1 VVYAEKRDLPFA
13 GVLKNNKNLASGV
26 VVMNR
31 ILLAALTYLFA
42 SITFYA
48 SAAEPRQEPTE
59 QERARTVYIFHQPVV
74 MLQAKFG
81 LTTPEERVLRIRNT
95 LRNFTQADVREPLK
109 IIPVTRYNQ
118 QGRLIV
124 MNSKPVMLLTEAD
137 LDEGDD
143 LTLDQAAERVL
154 TRLEAQRTALRD
166 QFNPAWLALSVVK
179 TAAGLLVLGLLYY
192 GAWRSWRGFRRI
204 FRRRIMENRSWVP
217 HSWRRYIGAIEIK
230 LFALLMIVL
239 GLIAFYIWL
248 SWVFSLF
255 PWTRVWGTSLGD
267 WSIRVVRQIAL
278 SIVSALPGLMIV
290 LIIFLITAFILKLL
304 KMVLNQVEAGRLQL
318 PGIHPETVGATRKLI
333 SVAVWLFA
341 LSAAYP
347 FLPGANSLAFKG
359 ISVFF
364 GLMLTLGSAG
374 IMNHAMSGLVL
385 IYSRALRRGDVIRV
399 ADNEGKVSEIG
410 MLATKIITRE
420 NYVVTVPNAVVVSG
434 KITNLS
440 AQQPDG
446 GINLTVGVTIGYD
459 TPWRQVH
466 AMLELAAK
474 RAKGI
479 DLSEP
484 PLVRQL
490 GLMDWYIAYELQVR
504 LLPNQSLAVARNEL
518 HSHIQDVF
526 NEFNVQIMSPNF
538 VMQPKGTVMVEKNN
552 WYAAPASP
560 PQGEKSS
567 E

>member
-1 VVYAEKRDLPFA
+1 MK
-13 GVLKNNKNLASGV
+13 
-26 VVMNR
+26 R
-31 ILLAALTYLFA
+31 ILFAFLTCLFT
-42 SITFYA
+42 ITTYVA
-48 SAAEPRQEPTE
+48 SAAEPRQEPTQ
-59 QERARTVYIFHQPVV
+59 QERARTVYIFHQPIV

-95 LRNFTQADVREPLK
+95 LRNFTEDDVREPLK
-109 IIPVTRYNQ
+109 LLSVTRYNQ
-118 QGRLIV
+118 PGKLIV
-124 MNSKPVMLLTEAD
+124 MNGKPVMLLTEGD

-143 LTLDQAAERVL
+143 LTLDQAAQRVL
-154 TRLEAQRTALRD
+154 VRMEAQRTALRD
-166 QFNPAWLALSVVK
+166 QYNSRWLVLSTVK
-179 TAAGLLVLGLLYY
+179 AAAGLLGLVLFWY
-192 GAWRSWRGFRRI
+192 GSYRSWRWVKRLY
-204 FRRRIMENRSWVP
+204 RRRIIENRSWIP
-217 HSWRRYIGAIEIK
+217 QSWRRFIGAIETR
-230 LFALLMIVL
+230 LYALLVILL
-239 GLIAFYIWL
+239 GIMALYLWL
-248 SWVFSLF
+248 SWAFSLF
-255 PWTRVWGTSLGD
+255 PWTRIWGASLGD
-267 WSIRVVRQIAL
+267 WSVKVIQDIAL
-278 SIVSALPGLMIV
+278 SVVSALPGLLIV
-290 LIIFLITAFILKLL
+290 LVIFLLTAFILKLL
-304 KMVLNQVEAGRLQL
+304 KVVLDQVAAGRLQL

-333 SVAVWLFA
+333 SVMVWLFA

-385 IYSRALRRGDVIRV
+385 IYSRALRKGDVIRV
-399 ADNEGKVSEIG
+399 ADNEGLVSEIG

-440 AQQPDG
+440 AQTNGG

-474 RAKGI
+474 RARGV
-479 DLSEP
+479 DQNHP

-490 GLMDWYIAYELQVR
+490 SLMDWYIAYELQVC
-504 LLPNQSLAVARNEL
+504 LLDGQSLAEARNEL
-518 HSHIQDVF
+518 YSHIQDVF

-538 VMQPKGTVMVEKNN
+538 VMQPEGSVMVAKEN
-552 WYAAPASP
+552 WYPAPAVP
-560 PQGEKSS
+560 PEGEGRL
-567 E
+567 

>member
-1 VVYAEKRDLPFA
+1 MNK
-13 GVLKNNKNLASGV
+13 VLLIFLMCFISALAFPS
-26 VVMNR
+26 
-31 ILLAALTYLFA
+31 F
-42 SITFYA
+42 
-48 SAAEPRQEPTE
+48 AAEPRQQPSE
-59 QERARTVYIFHQPVV
+59 QERARTVYIFHQPIV

-95 LRNFTQADVREPLK
+95 LRNFTQADLREPLK
-109 IIPVTRYNQ
+109 IVPITRYNQ
-118 QGRLIV
+118 PGRLIV
-124 MNSKPVMLLTEAD
+124 MNGKPLLLLAQAD

-143 LTLDQAAERVL
+143 LTLDQAAQRVL
-154 TRLEAQRTALRD
+154 VRMETQRTALRD
-166 QFNPAWLALSVVK
+166 QFDGGWLALSAVK
-179 TAAGLLVLGLLYY
+179 TAAGLLGLILFFY
-192 GAWRSWRGFRRI
+192 GAYRSWRWVRRYY
-204 FRRRIMENRSWVP
+204 RRRIIANRSWLP
-217 HSWRRYIGAIEIK
+217 QRWRRFTGAIEAR
-230 LFALLMIVL
+230 LYALLMILL
-239 GLIAFYIWL
+239 GIVALYVWL

-267 WSIRVVRQIAL
+267 WSIRVLREIAL
-278 SIVSALPGLMIV
+278 SIASALPGLMIV
-290 LIIFLITAFILKLL
+290 LIIVLITAFILKLL
-304 KMVLNQVEAGRLQL
+304 KVVLNQVEAGRLQL

-333 SVAVWLFA
+333 SVVVWLFA

-374 IMNHAMSGLVL
+374 VMNHAMSGLVL
-385 IYSRALRRGDVIRV
+385 IYSRALRKGDVIRV
-399 ADNEGKVSEIG
+399 ADNEGLVSEIG

-440 AQQPDG
+440 AQNSGG

-479 DLSEP
+479 DLSQP

-490 GLMDWYIAYELQVR
+490 ALMDWYVSYELQVR
-504 LLPNQSLAVARNEL
+504 LLPGQSLAEARNAL
-518 HSHIQDVF
+518 YSHIQDVF

-538 VMQPKGTVMVEKNN
+538 VLQPDDAVRVPKEN
-552 WYAAPASP
+552 WYAAPAIP
-560 PQGEKSS
+560 PEGTAP
-567 E
+567 

>member
-1 VVYAEKRDLPFA
+1 
-13 GVLKNNKNLASGV
+13 
-26 VVMNR
+26 MNR
-31 ILLAALTYLFA
+31 VLLVFLTCFLSGIAFF
-42 SITFYA
+42 SH
-48 SAAEPRQEPTE
+48 AAEPRQAPTE
-59 QERARTVYIFHQPVV
+59 QERARTVYIFHQPIV

-95 LRNFTQADVREPLK
+95 LRNFTQEDVRQPLR
-109 IIPVTRYNQ
+109 IVPVTRYNQ

-124 MNSKPVMLLTEAD
+124 MNGKPVMLLAQAD

-143 LTLDQAAERVL
+143 LTLDQAAQRVL
-154 TRLEAQRTALRD
+154 ARMEAQRMALRD
-166 QFNPAWLALSVVK
+166 QYDSGWLALSTVK
-179 TAAGLLVLGLLYY
+179 AAAGLLVFILFCY
-192 GAWRSWRGFRRI
+192 GAFRSWRWVRRFYGRRI
-204 FRRRIMENRSWVP
+204 VENRSLIP
-217 HSWRRYIGAIEIK
+217 LRWRCFIGAIETR
-230 LFALLMIVL
+230 LYALLMIL
-239 GLIAFYIWL
+239 LAIMAFYAWL

-267 WSIRVVRQIAL
+267 WSIRALRQIAL
-278 SIVSALPGLMIV
+278 SIVSALPGLLIV
-290 LIIFLITAFILKLL
+290 MLIFLITAFILKLL

-333 SVAVWLFA
+333 SVVVWLFA

-374 IMNHAMSGLVL
+374 VMNHAMSGLVL
-385 IYSRALRRGDVIRV
+385 IYSRALRKGDVIRV
-399 ADNEGKVSEIG
+399 ADNEGQVSEIG

-440 AQQPDG
+440 VQNPDG
-446 GINLTVGVTIGYD
+446 GVNLTVGVTIGYD

-474 RAKGI
+474 RAQGV
-479 DLSEP
+479 DLTHP

-490 GLMDWYIAYELQVR
+490 SLMDWYIAYELQVR
-504 LLPNQSLAVARNEL
+504 LLPGQSLAASRNAL
-518 HSHIQDVF
+518 HSNIQDVF

-538 VMQPKGTVMVEKNN
+538 VMQPEGAVMVAKEN
-552 WYAAPASP
+552 WYPAPASAP
-560 PQGEKSS
+560 DGEKG
-567 E
+567 

>member
-1 VVYAEKRDLPFA
+1 MNK
-13 GVLKNNKNLASGV
+13 VLLIFLTCFISALAFPS
-26 VVMNR
+26 
-31 ILLAALTYLFA
+31 F
-42 SITFYA
+42 
-48 SAAEPRQEPTE
+48 AAEPRQQPSE
-59 QERARTVYIFHQPVV
+59 QERARTVYIFHQPIV

-95 LRNFTQADVREPLK
+95 LRNFTQADLREPLK
-109 IIPVTRYNQ
+109 IVPITRYNQ
-118 QGRLIV
+118 PGRLIV
-124 MNSKPVMLLTEAD
+124 MNGKPLLLLAQAD

-143 LTLDQAAERVL
+143 LTLDQATQRVL
-154 TRLEAQRTALRD
+154 VRMETQRTALSD
-166 QFNPAWLALSVVK
+166 QFDGGWLALSAVK
-179 TAAGLLVLGLLYY
+179 TAAGLLGLILFFY
-192 GAWRSWRGFRRI
+192 GAYRSWRWVRRYY
-204 FRRRIMENRSWVP
+204 RRRIIANRSWLP
-217 HSWRRYIGAIEIK
+217 QRWRRFTGAIEAR
-230 LFALLMIVL
+230 LYALLMILL
-239 GLIAFYIWL
+239 GIVALYVWL

-267 WSIRVVRQIAL
+267 WSIRVLREIAL
-278 SIVSALPGLMIV
+278 SIASALPGLMIV
-290 LIIFLITAFILKLL
+290 LIIVLITAFILKLL
-304 KMVLNQVEAGRLQL
+304 KVVLNQVEAGRLQL

-333 SVAVWLFA
+333 SVVVWLFA

-374 IMNHAMSGLVL
+374 VMNHAMSGLVL
-385 IYSRALRRGDVIRV
+385 IYSRALRKGDVIRV
-399 ADNEGKVSEIG
+399 ADNEGLVSEIG

-440 AQQPDG
+440 AQNSGG

-479 DLSEP
+479 DLSQP

-490 GLMDWYIAYELQVR
+490 ALMDWYVSYELQVR
-504 LLPNQSLAVARNEL
+504 LLPGQSLAEARNAL
-518 HSHIQDVF
+518 YSHIQDVF

-538 VMQPKGTVMVEKNN
+538 VLQPDDAVRVPKEN
-552 WYAAPASP
+552 WYAAPAIP
-560 PQGEKSS
+560 PEGTAP
-567 E
+567 

>member
-1 VVYAEKRDLPFA
+1 MNK
-13 GVLKNNKNLASGV
+13 VLLIFLMCFISALAFPS
-26 VVMNR
+26 
-31 ILLAALTYLFA
+31 F
-42 SITFYA
+42 
-48 SAAEPRQEPTE
+48 AAEPRQQPSE
-59 QERARTVYIFHQPVV
+59 QERARTVYIFHQPIV

-95 LRNFTQADVREPLK
+95 LRNFTQADLREPLK
-109 IIPVTRYNQ
+109 IVPITRYNQ
-118 QGRLIV
+118 PGRLIV
-124 MNSKPVMLLTEAD
+124 MNGKPLLLLAQAD

-143 LTLDQAAERVL
+143 LTLDQAAQRVL
-154 TRLEAQRTALRD
+154 VRMETQRTALRD
-166 QFNPAWLALSVVK
+166 QFDGGWLALSAVK
-179 TAAGLLVLGLLYY
+179 TAAGLLGLILFFY
-192 GAWRSWRGFRRI
+192 GAYRSWRWVRRYY
-204 FRRRIMENRSWVP
+204 RRRIIANRSWLP
-217 HSWRRYIGAIEIK
+217 QRWRRFTGAIEAR
-230 LFALLMIVL
+230 LYALLMILL
-239 GLIAFYIWL
+239 GMVALYVWL

-267 WSIRVVRQIAL
+267 WSIRVLREIAL
-278 SIVSALPGLMIV
+278 SIASALPGLMIV
-290 LIIFLITAFILKLL
+290 LIIVLITAFILKLL
-304 KMVLNQVEAGRLQL
+304 KVVLNQVEAGRLQL

-333 SVAVWLFA
+333 SVVVWLFA

-374 IMNHAMSGLVL
+374 VMNHAMSGLVL
-385 IYSRALRRGDVIRV
+385 IYSRALRKGDVIRV
-399 ADNEGKVSEIG
+399 ADNEGLVSEIG

-440 AQQPDG
+440 AQNSGG

-479 DLSEP
+479 DLSQP

-490 GLMDWYIAYELQVR
+490 ALMDWYVSYELQVR
-504 LLPNQSLAVARNEL
+504 LLPGQSLAEARNAL
-518 HSHIQDVF
+518 YSHIQDVF
-526 NEFNVQIMSPNF
+526 NEFSVQIMSPNF
-538 VMQPKGTVMVEKNN
+538 VLQPDDAVRVPKEN
-552 WYAAPASP
+552 WYAAPAIP
-560 PQGEKSS
+560 PEGTAP
-567 E
+567 

>member
-1 VVYAEKRDLPFA
+1 MK
-13 GVLKNNKNLASGV
+13 K
-26 VVMNR
+26 
-31 ILLAALTYLFA
+31 ILLAFAFCFAALSAFSSY
-42 SITFYA
+42 
-48 SAAEPRQEPTE
+48 AAEPRQAPTE
-59 QERARTVYIFHQPVV
+59 QERARTVYIFHQPIV

-95 LRNFTQADVREPLK
+95 LRNFTEADVREPLS
-109 IIPVTRYNQ
+109 IVPVTRYNQ

-124 MNSKPVMLLTEAD
+124 MNGKPVMLLTEGD

-143 LTLDQAAERVL
+143 LTLDQAAQRVL
-154 TRLEAQRTALRD
+154 ARMEAQRMALRD
-166 QFNPAWLALSVVK
+166 QYDTGWLALSTVK
-179 TAAGLLVLGLLYY
+179 TAAGLLGLLLLCY
-192 GAWRSWRGFRRI
+192 GAWRSWRWFRRVY
-204 FRRRIMENRSWVP
+204 RRRIVENRSRVP
-217 HSWRRYIGAIEIK
+217 QSWRRYIGAIEIR
-230 LFALLMIVL
+230 LYALLMFLL
-239 GLIAFYIWL
+239 GLIGFYVWL
-248 SWVFSLF
+248 SWAFSLF

-267 WSIRVVRQIAL
+267 WTLRVVQQIAL
-278 SIVSALPGLMIV
+278 AIVSALPGLTIV

-304 KMVLNQVEAGRLQL
+304 RMVLNQVEAGRLQL
-318 PGIHPETVGATRKLI
+318 PGVHPETVGATRKLI

-341 LSAAYP
+341 LSAAWP

-374 IMNHAMSGLVL
+374 VMNHAMSGLVL
-385 IYSRALRRGDVIRV
+385 IYSRALRKGDVIRV

-440 AQQPDG
+440 ALQPDG
-446 GINLTVGVTIGYD
+446 SLNLTVSVTIGYD

-504 LLPNQSLAVARNEL
+504 LLPEQSLAVARNEL
-518 HSHIQDVF
+518 HSQIQDVF

-538 VMQPKGTVMVEKNN
+538 VMQPEGSVMVTKEN
-552 WYAAPASP
+552 WYTAPAKP
-560 PQGEKSS
+560 PQGET
-567 E
+567 

>member
-1 VVYAEKRDLPFA
+1 
-13 GVLKNNKNLASGV
+13 
-26 VVMNR
+26 MNR
-31 ILLAALTYLFA
+31 ILLVFLTCFLSGFVFI
-42 SITFYA
+42 SQ
-48 SAAEPRQEPTE
+48 AAEPRQAPTE
-59 QERARTVYIFHQPVV
+59 QERARTLYVFHQPIV

-95 LRNFTQADVREPLK
+95 LRNFTEADVREPLN
-109 IIPVTRYNQ
+109 IVPVTRYNQ

-124 MNSKPVMLLTEAD
+124 MNGKPVMLLAQAD

-143 LTLDQAAERVL
+143 LTLDQAAQRVL
-154 TRLEAQRTALRD
+154 TRLEAQRMALRD
-166 QFNPAWLALSVVK
+166 QYDSGWLALSTVK
-179 TAAGLLVLGLLYY
+179 TVAGFLVFVLFCY
-192 GAWRSWRGFRRI
+192 GAYRSWRWVQRFY
-204 FRRRIMENRSWVP
+204 RRRILENRSLIP
-217 HSWRRYIGAIEIK
+217 HRWRRFIGTIETR
-230 LFALLMIVL
+230 LYALLMILLAVV
-239 GLIAFYIWL
+239 AFYFWL

-267 WSIRVVRQIAL
+267 WSFRVLRQMAL
-278 SIVSALPGLMIV
+278 SIASAMPGLLIV
-290 LIIFLITAFILKLL
+290 LLIFLLTAAILRLL
-304 KMVLNQVEAGRLQL
+304 KFVLNQVEAGRLQL

-333 SVAVWLFA
+333 SVVVWLFA

-374 IMNHAMSGLVL
+374 VMNHAMSGLVL
-385 IYSRALRRGDVIRV
+385 IYSRALRKGDVIRV
-399 ADNEGKVSEIG
+399 ADNEGMVSEVG

-440 AQQPDG
+440 VQNPDG
-446 GINLTVGVTIGYD
+446 GVNLTVGVTIGYD

-474 RAKGI
+474 RAQCI
-479 DLSEP
+479 DPTQP

-490 GLMDWYIAYELQVR
+490 SLMDWYIAYELQVR
-504 LLPNQSLAVARNEL
+504 LLPGQSLAVARNEL
-518 HSHIQDVF
+518 HSNIQDVF

-538 VMQPKGTVMVEKNN
+538 VMQPEGAVMVAKEN
-552 WYAAPASP
+552 WYPAPASAP
-560 PQGEKSS
+560 DAEKG
-567 E
+567 

>member
-1 VVYAEKRDLPFA
+1 
-13 GVLKNNKNLASGV
+13 V
-26 VVMNR
+26 VVMKR
-31 ILLAALTYLFA
+31 ILLALLTCFLA
-42 SITFYA
+42 SLAF
-48 SAAEPRQEPTE
+48 SPQAAEPRQQPTE
-59 QERARTVYIFHQPVV
+59 QERARTVYIFHQPIV

-95 LRNFTQADVREPLK
+95 LRNFTEADLREPLK
-109 IIPVTRYNQ
+109 IVPITRYNQ

-124 MNSKPVMLLTEAD
+124 MNGKPVMLLAQAD

-143 LTLDQAAERVL
+143 LTLDQAAQRVL
-154 TRLEAQRTALRD
+154 TRMEAQRTALRD
-166 QFNPAWLALSVVK
+166 QYDSGWLALSTLK
-179 TAAGLLVLGLLYY
+179 TAAGVLALVLFWY
-192 GAWRSWRGFRRI
+192 GAWRSWRVVRR
-204 FRRRIMENRSWVP
+204 FYRRRILQNRSWVP
-217 HSWRRYIGAIEIK
+217 QRWRRFIGAIETR
-230 LFALLMIVL
+230 LYALLMILL
-239 GLIAFYIWL
+239 GILAFYAWL

-255 PWTRVWGTSLGD
+255 PWTRVWGASLGD
-267 WSIRVVRQIAL
+267 WTIRVLREIAL
-278 SIVSALPGLMIV
+278 SIASAFPGIMIV

-304 KMVLNQVEAGRLQL
+304 KVVLNQVEAGRLQL

-333 SVAVWLFA
+333 SVVVWLFA

-374 IMNHAMSGLVL
+374 VMNHAMSGLVL
-385 IYSRALRRGDVIRV
+385 IYSRALRKGDVIRV
-399 ADNEGKVSEIG
+399 ADNEGLVSEIG

-440 AQQPDG
+440 ALNPEG

-474 RAKGI
+474 RAAGI
-479 DLSEP
+479 DLSVP

-490 GLMDWYIAYELQVR
+490 GLMDWYISYELQVR
-504 LLPNQSLAVARNEL
+504 LLPGQSLAAARNEL

-526 NEFNVQIMSPNF
+526 NEFNIQIMSPNF
-538 VMQPKGTVMVEKNN
+538 VMQPEGAVMVAKEN
-552 WYAAPASP
+552 WYTAPATP
-560 PQGEKSS
+560 PEGKTS
-567 E
+567 

>member
-1 VVYAEKRDLPFA
+1 MNK
-13 GVLKNNKNLASGV
+13 VLLIFLMGFISALAFPS
-26 VVMNR
+26 
-31 ILLAALTYLFA
+31 F
-42 SITFYA
+42 
-48 SAAEPRQEPTE
+48 AAEPRQQPSE
-59 QERARTVYIFHQPVV
+59 QERARTVYIFHQPIV

-95 LRNFTQADVREPLK
+95 LRNFTQADLREPLK
-109 IIPVTRYNQ
+109 IVPITRYNQ
-118 QGRLIV
+118 PGRLIV
-124 MNSKPVMLLTEAD
+124 MNGKPLLLLAQAD

-143 LTLDQAAERVL
+143 LTLDQAAQRVL
-154 TRLEAQRTALRD
+154 VRMETQRTALRD
-166 QFNPAWLALSVVK
+166 QFDGGWLALSAVK
-179 TAAGLLVLGLLYY
+179 TAAGLLGLILFFY
-192 GAWRSWRGFRRI
+192 GAYRSWRWVRRYY
-204 FRRRIMENRSWVP
+204 RRRIIANRSWLP
-217 HSWRRYIGAIEIK
+217 QRWRRFTGAIEAR
-230 LFALLMIVL
+230 LYALLMILL
-239 GLIAFYIWL
+239 GIVALYVWL

-267 WSIRVVRQIAL
+267 WSIRVLREIAL
-278 SIVSALPGLMIV
+278 SIASALPGLMIV
-290 LIIFLITAFILKLL
+290 LIIVLITAFILKLL
-304 KMVLNQVEAGRLQL
+304 KVVLNQVEAGRLQL
-318 PGIHPETVGATRKLI
+318 PGIHPETVGATHKLI
-333 SVAVWLFA
+333 SVVVWLFA

-374 IMNHAMSGLVL
+374 VMNHAMSGLVL
-385 IYSRALRRGDVIRV
+385 IYSRALRKGDVIRV
-399 ADNEGKVSEIG
+399 ADNEGLVSEIG

-440 AQQPDG
+440 AQNSGG

-479 DLSEP
+479 DLSQP

-490 GLMDWYIAYELQVR
+490 ALMDWYVSYELQVR
-504 LLPNQSLAVARNEL
+504 LLPGQSLAEARNAL
-518 HSHIQDVF
+518 YSHIQDVF
-526 NEFNVQIMSPNF
+526 NEFSVQIMSPNF
-538 VMQPKGTVMVEKNN
+538 VLQPDDAVRVPKEN
-552 WYAAPASP
+552 WYAAPAIP
-560 PQGEKSS
+560 PEGTAP
-567 E
+567 